1 MRIAYLDCSYG
12 ISGDMLL
19 AAGVS
24 AGLSLDRVNL
34 AIARL
39 GLNVELESETVERNG
54 VHAVRLIGRRRSGVR
69 KPLGELGVVP
79 GGEHGHGHHHH
90 HHDEPAA
97 AAAESGS
104 VVRGWQVHS
113 SAASALAEHSH
124 PHVPAPTPPETAQGH
139 SHDHAP
145 HEHQQ
150 HDPEQGRSHSHS
162 RNLKTIIDMLG
173 HTGLSPTVAARAR
186 AAFLALGEAEAR
198 VHGSTPY
205 EVHFHEVGQDDA
217 IIDIVGAAL
226 MLEEL
231 EIERLVCS
239 PLNVGT
245 GTVECAHGRFS
256 IPAPATLE
264 LLRGLP
270 VYSNGTEAELVT
282 PTGAALVRTMAQG
295 FGLMPAIRPERI
307 GYGAGTYD
315 LPGTP
320 DLLRLIIGRDE
331 APVISVP
338 GAAPEPAVPATAP
351 GTETVTIIEATIDD
365 MNPEFYGY
373 IMERALE
380 MGALDIYATPVQMK
394 KNRPGIVLSVFCRP
408 IDTEELN
415 RLLLEETT
423 SIGVRTYSA
432 QRTVLDRETVPVE
445 TSFGVIRV
453 KVARQEG
460 RWMNAAPEF
469 EDCRAAA
476 QRTGAPLKEIYQEAL
491 RVYGNSRDASDRA

>member
-1 MRIAYLDCSYG
+1 
-12 ISGDMLL
+12 MLL

-24 AGLSLDRVNL
+24 AGLSLDRVNQ
-34 AIARL
+34 AITRL

-54 VHAVRLIGRRRSGVR
+54 VRAIRLIGHRRNGGRM
-69 KPLGELGVVP
+69 PLGQLGVAS
-79 GGEHGHGHHHH
+79 GDEHAHHHH
-90 HHDEPAA
+90 HHAEDLPQPATEP
-97 AAAESGS
+97 GQ
-104 VVRGWQVHS
+104 VMRGWKVHS
-113 SAASALAEHSH
+113 SPLSALTESSH
-124 PHVPAPTPPETAQGH
+124 PHVPAQKPAISDPAHVH
-139 SHDHAP
+139 SH
-145 HEHQQ
+145 EHGHR
-150 HDPEQGRSHSHS
+150 HDHS
-162 RNLKTIIDMLG
+162 RNLKTIIDLLG

-217 IIDIVGAAL
+217 IIDIVGAAI

-239 PLNVGT
+239 PLNVGS

-264 LLRGLP
+264 LVRGLP
-270 VYSNGTEAELVT
+270 VYSNGIEAELVT
-282 PTGAALVRTMAQG
+282 PTGAALVRTMVQG

-315 LPGTP
+315 LSGTP
-320 DLLRLIIGRDE
+320 DVLRLIIGRDE
-331 APVISVP
+331 SSVITGTEPVIE
-338 GAAPEPAVPATAP
+338 AAAP
-351 GTETVTIIEATIDD
+351 GTETVTVIEATIDD
-365 MNPEFYGY
+365 MNPEFCGY

-380 MGALDIYATPVQMK
+380 TGALDIYATPVQMK

-408 IDTEELN
+408 IDTEELT

-453 KVARQEG
+453 KVARQSG

-469 EDCRAAA
+469 DDCRAAA
-476 QRTGAPLKEIYQEAL
+476 QRTGMPLKEIYQEAL
-491 RVYGNSRDASDRA
+491 RIYGNSRADSDRA

>member
-1 MRIAYLDCSYG
+1 
-12 ISGDMLL
+12 MLL

-24 AGLSLDRVNL
+24 AGLSLDRVNQ
-34 AIARL
+34 AISRL
-39 GLNVELESETVERNG
+39 GLNIELESETVERNG
-54 VHAVRLIGRRRSGVR
+54 VRATRLLGRRRDGNR
-69 KPLGELGVVP
+69 RPLGALGMATAHDP
-79 GGEHGHGHHHH
+79 THQHHHH
-90 HHDEPAA
+90 PHPEEKAKPAA
-97 AAAESGS
+97 SADPGQI
-104 VVRGWQVHS
+104 VRGWKIHS
-113 SAASALAEHSH
+113 SPVSALTEHSH
-124 PHVPAPTPPETAQGH
+124 PHVPEPAPPGH
-139 SHDHAP
+139 SHH
-145 HEHQQ
+145 H
-150 HDPEQGRSHSHS
+150 HDSGDASGHGHS
-162 RNLKTIIDMLG
+162 RNLKTILDLLG

-198 VHGSTPY
+198 VHGSTPF
-205 EVHFHEVGQDDA
+205 EIHFHEVGQDDA

-239 PLNVGT
+239 PLNVGS
-245 GTVECAHGRFS
+245 GSVECAHGRFS

-270 VYSNGTEAELVT
+270 VYSNGIEAELVT
-282 PTGAALVRTMAQG
+282 PTGAALVRTMTQG

-315 LPGTP
+315 LAGTP
-320 DLLRLIIGRDE
+320 DVLRLIIGRDE
-331 APVISVP
+331 SAVIAGAGVEPV
-338 GAAPEPAVPATAP
+338 AQAETP
-351 GTETVTIIEATIDD
+351 GTETVAVIEATIDD

-394 KNRPGIVLSVFCRP
+394 KNRPGVVLSVFCRP
-408 IDTEELN
+408 IDTEELT

-432 QRTVLDRETVPVE
+432 QRTVLDRETIPVE

-453 KVARQEG
+453 KVARQAG

-476 QRTGAPLKEIYQEAL
+476 QRSGVPLKEIYQEAL
-491 RVYGNSRDASDRA
+491 RAYGNSRPASDRP

>member
-1 MRIAYLDCSYG
+1 
-12 ISGDMLL
+12 MLL

-34 AIARL
+34 AITRL

-54 VHAVRLIGRRRSGVR
+54 VRAVRLIGRRRNGVR
-69 KPLGELGVVP
+69 KPLGELGAASSDEP
-79 GGEHGHGHHHH
+79 AQGHHHH
-90 HHDEPAA
+90 HHHHHHEPEPEQAA
-97 AAAESGS
+97 
-104 VVRGWQVHS
+104 RGWKVHS
-113 SAASALAEHSH
+113 SAVSALTEHSH
-124 PHVPAPTPPETAQGH
+124 PHVPAPPAPESDPGHAHTHDH
-139 SHDHAP
+139 SHSHG
-145 HEHQQ
+145 HEH
-150 HDPEQGRSHSHS
+150 SHGHGHS

-239 PLNVGT
+239 PLNVGS

-270 VYSNGTEAELVT
+270 VYSNGIEAELVT

-315 LPGTP
+315 LAGTP
-320 DLLRLIIGRDE
+320 DVLRLIIGRDE
-331 APVISVP
+331 ASVIP
-338 GAAPEPAVPATAP
+338 APAATPEPASTP
-351 GTETVTIIEATIDD
+351 GSETVTVIEATIDD
-365 MNPEFYGY
+365 MNPEFCGY

-408 IDTEELN
+408 IDTEELT

-423 SIGVRTYSA
+423 SIGVRSYSA

-445 TSFGVIRV
+445 TSFGVIRI
-453 KVARQEG
+453 KVARQSG

-476 QRTGAPLKEIYQEAL
+476 QRTGTPLKEIYQEAL
-491 RVYGNSRDASDRA
+491 RVYGNSRDAADRA

>member
-1 MRIAYLDCSYG
+1 MPMRIAYLDCSCG

-24 AGLSLDRVNL
+24 AGVSLDRVNL
-34 AIARL
+34 AISRL

-54 VHAVRLIGRRRSGVR
+54 VRAIRLMGHRRDGSR
-69 KPLGELGVVP
+69 KPLGELGVAS
-79 GGEHGHGHHHH
+79 GEEHAHGHHHH
-90 HHDEPAA
+90 HPVDAPAPPAA
-97 AAAESGS
+97 DPEQ
-104 VVRGWQVHS
+104 VVRGWKVHS
-113 SAASALAEHSH
+113 SPVSALTEHSH
-124 PHVPAPTPPETAQGH
+124 PHVPA
-139 SHDHAP
+139 HDHG
-145 HEHQQ
+145 HEHPHH
-150 HDPEQGRSHSHS
+150 HDHEHGHGHDHS
-162 RNLKTIIDMLG
+162 RNLKTIIDLLG

-217 IIDIVGAAL
+217 IIDIVGAAI

-239 PLNVGT
+239 PLNVGS

-270 VYSNGTEAELVT
+270 VYSNGIEAELVT
-282 PTGAALVRTMAQG
+282 PTGAALVRTMVQG

-315 LPGTP
+315 LEGTP
-320 DLLRLIIGRDE
+320 DVLRLIIGRDE
-331 APVISVP
+331 AAAVSVP
-338 GAAPEPAVPATAP
+338 ATPPVTTAEPAAAKTAP
-351 GTETVTIIEATIDD
+351 GTETVTVIEATIDD

-394 KNRPGIVLSVFCRP
+394 KNRPGTVLSVFCRP
-408 IDTEELN
+408 IDTDELT

-432 QRTVLDRETVPVE
+432 QRTVLDRETLPVE

-453 KVARQEG
+453 KVAHQEG

-476 QRTGAPLKEIYQEAL
+476 QRTGVPLKEIYQEVL
-491 RVYGNSRDASDRA
+491 RVYNNSRAASDRD